1 MKNWKA
7 WAAGGILTALGFGLF
22 VSKKGTPIGKSGIT
36 PLQKGPMRFVR
47 AANFTVPPTPRD
59 IKWIVIHTIESPE
72 DKNRAYN
79 LGVNIFARPDQRK
92 STHYGADSDEVVQYV
107 DDSNIA
113 WGAEGANGNGLHVE
127 HAGVA
132 RQSAE
137 QWNDAY
143 SLAMLER
150 SAELT
155 ANKARK
161 YNIPIRKLSWQE
173 MKAGERGFV
182 GHVDVNLMRRNG
194 GPLLQDDHS
203 DPGPNFP
210 WDWYLSRVKAY
221 YDAAP
226 NADIA

>member
-7 WAAGGILTALGFGLF
+7 WAAGGLLGALGLGLF

-47 AANFTVPPTPRD
+47 AASFSVPSTPRD
-59 IKWIVIHTIESPE
+59 VKWMVIHTIESPE

-79 LGVNIFARPDQRK
+79 LGINVFANPERRA
-92 STHYGADSDEVVQYV
+92 STHYGVDSDEVVQYV
-107 DDSNIA
+107 DDANIA
-113 WGAEGANGNGLHVE
+113 WGAEGANQNGIHIE
-127 HAGVA
+127 HAGYA
-132 RQSAE
+132 RQTPSD
-137 QWNDAY
+137 WNDAY
-143 SLAMLER
+143 SMAMLER
-150 SAELT
+150 SAELA

-182 GHVDVNLMRRNG
+182 GHVDVNRMRRNG
-194 GPLLQDDHS
+194 NLLPDDHW

-210 WDWYLSRVKAY
+210 WDYYLGRVKAY
-221 YDAAP
+221 HDAAP